1 MISPERTATFF
12 IIMYFDYLRVTKI
25 TDFTPLPS
33 QNSSNAGFLYSH
45 LSRRNIWAAFC
56 CVAARKTNKTNISP
70 SRRNKTVDICCV
82 AAEALRSAAQSSIC
96 EPPGDIFETVTQ
108 RIIQNSAGRPCFIHE
123 FNNFTH
129 RHSSNPAKLCRTVY
143 LLRREP
149 TKPKHHVTQKS
160 PTFCKVRDQSII
172 TLIFTSI
179 T

>member
-1 MISPERTATFF
+1 
-12 IIMYFDYLRVTKI
+12 MYFDYLRVTKI

-45 LSRRNIWAAFC
+45 LSRRNIWTAFC
-56 CVAARKTNKTNISP
+56 CVEARKTNKTNISP

-108 RIIQNSAGRPCFIHE
+108 RIIQNSAGRSCFIHE

-129 RHSSNPAKLCRTVY
+129 RHSSNRAKLCRTLHFHKKVPGLLQSQGQKYDYKINY
-143 LLRREP
+143 LRAGISFE
-149 TKPKHHVTQKS
+149 KS
-160 PTFCKVRDQSII
+160 HTSEDHPRD
-172 TLIFTSI
+172 
-179 T
+179 